1 MCPHV
6 RGKRGLVSASPSAD
20 IPQFE
25 INSGPGPDDVYVV
38 RVAGEV
44 DMSHEEELRAELR
57 AAVETDTNGIVVD
70 LTECEFIDSSAIRA
84 LLLSRE
90 EKNPNHDSESLA
102 VAASSDQILR
112 ILSVMGLDQVLPI
125 EPTVEE
131 AAAALSG

>member
-1 MCPHV
+1 M
-6 RGKRGLVSASPSAD
+6 SASPSAD

-25 INSGPGPDDVYVV
+25 ISSGPGPDDVYVV

-44 DMSHEEELRAELR
+44 DMSHEEELQAELQS
-57 AAVETDTNGIVVD
+57 AVEADATGIVVD

-90 EKNPNHDSESLA
+90 QKNSDDGRESLA

-125 EPTVEE
+125 EPTVDQ

>member
-1 MCPHV
+1 M
-6 RGKRGLVSASPSAD
+6 SATPSAD

-25 INSGPGPDDVYVV
+25 ITSGPGPDDVYVV

-44 DMSHEEELRAELR
+44 DMSHEEELRDELR
-57 AAVETDTNGIVVD
+57 AAGAGEAKGIVVD
-70 LTECEFIDSSAIRA
+70 LTECEFIDSSGVRA

-90 EKNPNHDSESLA
+90 EQGADQGPERLA

-112 ILSVMGLDQVLPI
+112 ILSVMGIDQVIPI
-125 EPTVEE
+125 QPTVEE